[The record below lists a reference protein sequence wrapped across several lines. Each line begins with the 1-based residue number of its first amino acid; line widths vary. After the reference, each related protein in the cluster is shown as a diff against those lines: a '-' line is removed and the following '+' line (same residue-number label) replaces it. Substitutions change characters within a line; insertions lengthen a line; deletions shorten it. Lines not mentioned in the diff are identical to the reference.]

1 MVEGDH
7 RRDQAFEFGDSPA
20 EALVVV
26 DDVELP
32 NSVLQVMVHPGA
44 EGERFR
50 KHTGGE
56 HGHFEQIMT
65 GLELPEGWEP
75 AGVVV
80 VEQVEA
86 REFGEG
92 DAVVEHRIRLAAEDL
107 DLVSE
112 VDEGFGEVTGVD
124 ALPADVGLTPVGQ
137 VGDPKRGIRIGGR

>member
-1 MVEGDH
+1 
-7 RRDQAFEFGDSPA
+7 
-20 EALVVV
+20 
-26 DDVELP
+26 
-32 NSVLQVMVHPGA
+32 
-44 EGERFR
+44 
-50 KHTGGE
+50 
-56 HGHFEQIMT
+56 MT